1 MNQYRHDREW
11 GLWWGERVIIF
22 FIFVLQEI
30 KWKPRKWG
38 ICDHWRLKLFVITRL
53 DRYLNISFHT
63 QSTQILELE
72 TLVMLRKERVI
83 FSASFTALFWT
94 ITERAPRLPGRWL
107 FLWPCILIKQ
117 THVIYGKSS
126 SPLIRLVQ
134 TSSDYEPSRFF
145 LEGIW
150 SKSNKPSMI
159 GGQKPFGF
167 SSSHS
172 SLERMTYTL
181 CDRHTEVQSR
191 MLWLKRH
198 LTNLQQCVMQNW
210 KNVIQTNR
218 VVRIT
223 LLDKNRLSPQVR
235 SLEDVFTGLSKPSET
250 S

>member
-22 FIFVLQEI
+22 FIFVLWEI

-38 ICDHWRLKLFVITRL
+38 ICDHWRLKLFVIMRL

-167 SSSHS
+167 SFPVH
-172 SLERMTYTL
+172 
-181 CDRHTEVQSR
+181 
-191 MLWLKRH
+191 LWKEWR
-198 LTNLQQCVMQNW
+198 TRCVIGTQRFKAGCYDWND
-210 KNVIQTNR
+210 I
-218 VVRIT
+218 
-223 LLDKNRLSPQVR
+223 
-235 SLEDVFTGLSKPSET
+235 
-250 S
+250 